1 MMLNLKSSLSVKV
14 IVSAVLMQVLL
25 ACGGNGFHLRKSVDL
40 PAQYQQIQVE
50 NASSGLAT
58 AFRTA
63 LEESGG
69 RINNNAKTKVIFSNI
84 RERKQAVAYT
94 SERKARIYLLS
105 LKLSYEVV
113 AKGRSLKKQRINL
126 DRNFVYDANF
136 ALGKAEEERQIR
148 ADLYEEAARLIL
160 LRLQYAEK

>member
-1 MMLNLKSSLSVKV
+1 MLNLKNRLFAKV
-14 IVSAVLMQVLL
+14 VLITALMQLLL
-25 ACGGNGFHLRKSVDL
+25 ACGGNGFHLRKSIDL
-40 PAQYQQIQVE
+40 PSQYQQIQVE
-50 NASSGLAT
+50 NASSGLST

-63 LEESGG
+63 LEEAGG
-69 RINNNAKTKVIFSNI
+69 RVNDNAKTKVIFSNI

-105 LKLSYEVV
+105 LKLTYEVQ
-113 AKGRSLKKQRINL
+113 AKGRSLKEQRINL

-148 ADLYEEAARLIL
+148 VDLYEEAARLIL